1 MPAVVRG
8 GSRAKAKP
16 PAKAPPGK
24 RPATAARAPMSA
36 KGGPR
41 QHSGL
46 SVKWTLI
53 GAGAVLALAMVV
65 TLSLGNRGQM
75 LADAIVRGIDG
86 QFGRAGF
93 RLATIHVEGA
103 SPMATADIVKVAG
116 LYKDQPLLGL
126 DLEAMRQKIQTVGWV
141 KEARV
146 VRLLPDTLVVAVSER
161 RQMAVWQHNGRSAV
175 IDDHGKVIAEADP
188 ARFTALPLVVGEG
201 GAENAPKIL
210 PILAQR
216 PDLIGHMDALVRVDD
231 RRWDLRMK
239 DGSLIQLPAQGEEQA
254 LMLLEQLNERSR
266 ILTLGFERIDLR
278 NPDAMTVRPRANAPV
293 AQALAAGV

>member
-8 GSRAKAKP
+8 GSRVKAKP

-24 RPATAARAPMSA
+24 KPASARASA
-36 KGGPR
+36 SAQAGPR
-41 QHSGL
+41 EHSGL

-53 GAGAVLALAMVV
+53 GAGAVLTLAMVV

-75 LADAIVRGIDG
+75 LADAIGRGIDG

-126 DLEAMRQKIQTVGWV
+126 NLEAMRQKIQTVGWV
-141 KEARV
+141 KDARI
-146 VRLLPDTLVVAVSER
+146 VRLLPDTLVVAVTER
-161 RQMAVWQHNGRSAV
+161 RQMAVWQHNGQSHV

-201 GAENAPKIL
+201 GAEAAPKIL
-210 PILAQR
+210 PVLAQR

-239 DGSLIQLPAQGEEQA
+239 DGSLIQLPAQGEDQA

-266 ILTLGFERIDLR
+266 ILALGFERIDLR

-293 AQALAAGV
+293 GQALAAGI

>member
-24 RPATAARAPMSA
+24 RPATRAA
-36 KGGPR
+36 GPR
-41 QHSGL
+41 EHHGL

-53 GAGAVLALAMVV
+53 GAGVVLTAAMVV
-65 TLSLGNRGQM
+65 TLSLGHRGQM
-75 LADAIVRGIDG
+75 LADATGRAIDG
-86 QFGRAGF
+86 QFGHAGF
-93 RLATIHVEGA
+93 RLTTVHVEGA

-116 LYKDQPLLGL
+116 LYRDQPLLGL
-126 DLEAMRQKIQTVGWV
+126 DLEAMRQKIEHVGWV
-141 KEARV
+141 KDARV
-146 VRLLPDTLVVAVSER
+146 VRLLPDTLVVAVTER
-161 RQMAVWQHNGRSAV
+161 RQMAVWQHNGKSVV
-175 IDDHGKVIAEADP
+175 IDDHGKVIPEADP

-266 ILTLGFERIDLR
+266 ILALGFERIDLR

-293 AQALAAGV
+293 GKALAAGI